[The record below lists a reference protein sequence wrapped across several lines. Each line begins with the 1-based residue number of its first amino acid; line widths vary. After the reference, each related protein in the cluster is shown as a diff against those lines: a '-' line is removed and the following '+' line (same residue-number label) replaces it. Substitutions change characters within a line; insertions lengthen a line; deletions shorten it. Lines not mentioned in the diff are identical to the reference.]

1 MNKMMGR
8 MGPQLV
14 QGSNFQ
20 SMIAQTAMKY
30 RNFSASSAPTERSD
44 ACRCKGGSEGC
55 VGCEKRPIQQT
66 YTRPKGSDGQEG
78 GIGTAIHDSLRSG
91 LQGNNG
97 SISIIVSYAS
107 QERQT
112 YHSCYKLELV
122 DFDIEDENEDGIF
135 EPGEHVYVRRIRIRN
150 IGKSCLASG
159 SSFD

>member
-1 MNKMMGR
+1 MLGR
-8 MGPQLV
+8 MGPQVV

-20 SMIAQTAMKY
+20 SMIAQTAMRY
-30 RNFSASSAPTERSD
+30 RNFSASSAPASSD

-55 VGCEKRPIQQT
+55 VGCEKQPVQQT
-66 YTRPKGSDGQEG
+66 YTRPKGPNGHEG
-78 GIGTAIHDSLRSG
+78 SAGTAVHDSLRPG

-97 SISIIVSYAS
+97 SISIIVNCAS

-112 YHSCYKLELV
+112 YHSCYKLQLV

-150 IGKSCLASG
+150 AGKLYLTSG